1 MSRRGPICS
10 ISMKSG
16 RSSAGALVTSIIL
29 LCSSLAGV
37 RAVDAATTI
46 PWYSPATVGVI
57 REPITFSNEGATL
70 HGTLYIPDVGK
81 KVPAV
86 VVLHGA
92 SDPLASTPLYA
103 HLSRGL
109 PQIGVAVLVFDR
121 RGTGASS
128 GNPEVPYATLA
139 DDGIAAARALR
150 RLPNIDPNRVGYWGI
165 SQGGWLATFATSRDP
180 QAAFAVAVSAP
191 LVTAESQM
199 EFAMSNQLSVLGY
212 SQADIN
218 AMLAA
223 RYKLDGYFNGRNS
236 RADAIAALQSIQKK
250 PWFKLMYL
258 PRADAVPAS
267 PEDSVWR
274 KQMDLD
280 SFAALS
286 QVKVPIL
293 FILGDSDPWIP
304 VSRTV
309 ALLATASA
317 KNARLSYAVVPNA
330 NHLMMTPPA
339 HEQMSDASPASL
351 AVERPEAVAYF
362 MILAA
367 WLERNV
373 IR

>member
-1 MSRRGPICS
+1 
-10 ISMKSG
+10 MKSG
-16 RSSAGALVTSIIL
+16 RFSAGALVTGIIL
-29 LCSSLAGV
+29 VCSSLAGV
-37 RAVDAATTI
+37 RPVDAASTLR
-46 PWYSPATVGVI
+46 WYSPATVGVI

-70 HGTLYIPDVGK
+70 HGTVYIPNIGR
-81 KVPAV
+81 KVPAI

-92 SDPLASTPLYA
+92 SDPLASTPLYQ
-103 HLSRGL
+103 HLSAGL
-109 PQIGVAVLVFDR
+109 PQIGVAVLLFDR

-128 GNPEVPYATLA
+128 GDPEVSYATLT
-139 DDGIAAARALR
+139 DDGIAGARAIR

-212 SQADIN
+212 NQTDID

-223 RYKLDGYFNGRNS
+223 RYKLDGYYNGLTS
-236 RADAIAALQSIQKK
+236 RADAVAALRSIQDK

-280 SFAALS
+280 SFAALLR
-286 QVKVPIL
+286 VKVPIL
-293 FILGDSDPWIP
+293 FVLGDSDPWIP

-317 KNARLSYAVVPNA
+317 KNVRLSYVVVPNA

-339 HEQMSDASPASL
+339 REQMTDASPAAL
-351 AVERPEAVAYF
+351 AVEQPEVPAYF

-373 IR
+373 I

>member
-1 MSRRGPICS
+1 
-10 ISMKSG
+10 MKSG
-16 RSSAGALVTSIIL
+16 RSSAFVTGIVLMGAL
-29 LCSSLAGV
+29 LANVGP
-37 RAVDAATTI
+37 AAATTL
-46 PWYSPATVGVI
+46 PWYSPATVRVI
-57 REPITFSNEGATL
+57 SEPITFSNEGATL
-70 HGTLYIPDVGK
+70 RGTLYIPNVGR
-81 KVPAV
+81 KVPAI

-103 HLSRGL
+103 HLSDGL
-109 PQIGVAVLVFDR
+109 PQIGVAVLLFDR

-139 DDGIAAARALR
+139 GDGIAAARAVR
-150 RLPNIDPNRVGYWGI
+150 RVPNIDPNRVGYWGV
-165 SQGGWLATFATSRDP
+165 SQGGWLATFAASRDP
-180 QAAFAVAVSAP
+180 EAAFAIAVSAP

-199 EFAMSNQLSVLGY
+199 EFAMSNQLSVSGY

-236 RADAIAALQSIQKK
+236 RADAVTALESIQDK

-280 SFAALS
+280 SLAPLM

-293 FILGDSDPWIP
+293 FVLGDSDPWIP

-309 ALLATASA
+309 ARLATASQQ
-317 KNARLSYAVVPNA
+317 NAHLSYVVVPNA

-339 HEQMSDASPASL
+339 REQMTDASPAAL
-351 AVERPEAVAYF
+351 AVEQPQAVAYF

-373 IR
+373 IN